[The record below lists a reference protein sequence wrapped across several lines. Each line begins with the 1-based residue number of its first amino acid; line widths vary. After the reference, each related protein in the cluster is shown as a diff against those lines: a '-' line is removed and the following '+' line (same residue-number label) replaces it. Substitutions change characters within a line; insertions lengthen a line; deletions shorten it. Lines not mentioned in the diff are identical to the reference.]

1 MSQEVA
7 YRGFSMAMN
16 GVDYTK
22 QLSKDREY
30 FQDANKKLR
39 DATEKRVEDTEKRA
53 DHVMTKQRE
62 NFIED
67 KAELE
72 GNYQTNLNKL
82 KDKTASSLE
91 NTSSKSH
98 EQLEKERENFTQE
111 SLKKSKDFDQRLNDI
126 KSSYSKAFDSEKD
139 RNEDLEKTHKTKYE
153 RNISSI
159 TQDTDEKL
167 KNYQDRMS
175 SEGTSL
181 KDQSNRERQQLVRA
195 QEDRLTDAYK
205 DAAHKRAEL
214 KDHINYENKKR
225 NEVHTAEMDQQK
237 QYTNDRLST
246 IQNKFQDR
254 YEGMSKDYSQRSENL
269 ASTQQNV
276 AKQVNREHQ
285 DKISDVQRGYNDNLK
300 KIELE
305 KRRRNNGSGE
315 FSEVVE
321 RQQGLKEK
329 VVQENKINRLKD
341 DLATAQKT
349 FETHSTKERVNYGE
363 TLKEQSVEATA
374 RQDKKLNEANADKI
388 VTVTREREKAT
399 KEVNNREHQNRL
411 DKSAYESQLMNERS
425 GATERLKKLK
435 ENFNQSLTT
444 LEEKHNAANLDVT
457 KVANND
463 KAEFMKK
470 AQEQRSNEIFEMKR
484 AFGKMMDATVQDY
497 ETRLATYQ
505 RDNEYLKM
513 NMNQKVQ
520 NIIDQ
525 TEKQLTSQKTL
536 FDDRKKAD
544 DRDQQI
550 LMDQRENQLKRNFS
564 DMNITYQKKIDKMQ
578 MENDSKFKLMVNDYE
593 TKLKEQKAL
602 TSKEIVTKDTSHQ
615 IELDRT
621 KQAYE
626 DEKTR
631 IVNAYESQI
640 ESMKNGHTEAMKQ
653 MQDFKKLS

>member
-1 MSQEVA
+1 
-7 YRGFSMAMN
+7 MAMN

-30 FQDANKKLR
+30 FQEQNRKLR
-39 DATEKRVEDTEKRA
+39 EATDKRVEDTDKRA
-53 DHVMTKQRE
+53 NHVMSKQRD

-72 GNYQTNLNKL
+72 KNYQTNLDKL
-82 KDKTASSLE
+82 KEKTASSLE
-91 NTSSKSH
+91 NNSTKQH
-98 EQLEKERENFTQE
+98 EELEKERQNFTQE

-126 KSSYSKAFDSEKD
+126 KSSYAKAFDSEKD
-139 RNEDLEKTHKTKYE
+139 RNEDLEKTNKAKYD
-153 RNISSI
+153 RNVASI

-167 KNYQDRMS
+167 KNYQDRML
-175 SEGTSL
+175 GAGADL
-181 KDQSNRERQQLVRA
+181 KDQYNRERQQLVRA
-195 QEDRLTDAYK
+195 QEDRLTEAYK
-205 DAAHKRAEL
+205 DAAHKRAEQ
-214 KDHINYENKKR
+214 KDQIDYENKKR
-225 NEVHTAEMDQQK
+225 NLVHKAELDQQK
-237 QYTNDRLST
+237 QYTSDRLST
-246 IQNKFQDR
+246 IQNQFQDR
-254 YEGMSKDYSQRSENL
+254 YEGMSKDYSQRTENL
-269 ASTQQNV
+269 ARNQQDV
-276 AKQVNREHQ
+276 TKQVNRQHQ
-285 DKISDVQRGYNDNLK
+285 DKLAEVQRKYNDDMK

-305 KRRRNNGSGE
+305 KRRRDNGDGE
-315 FSEVVE
+315 FAQVAEK
-321 RQQGLKEK
+321 QQGLKEK
-329 VVQENKINRLKD
+329 VVQENKIKRLKE
-341 DLATAQKT
+341 DLTTAQRN
-349 FETHSTKERVNYGE
+349 FETHSAKEREQYGE
-363 TLKEQSVEATA
+363 TLKEQSIEAVA

-411 DKSAYESQLMNERS
+411 DKAAYETQLMNERN
-425 GATERLKKLK
+425 GANERLRKLK

-444 LEEKHNAANLDVT
+444 LEEKHNAAMQDVT
-457 KVANND
+457 KVSNTD

-470 AQEQRSNEIFEMKR
+470 AQEQRANEIFEMKR

-497 ETRLATYQ
+497 ETRLATFQ

-513 NMNQKVQ
+513 TMNQKVQ

-525 TEKQLTSQKTL
+525 TEKQLQSQKAL
-536 FDDRKKAD
+536 YDDRKMAD
-544 DRDQQI
+544 MRDQQI

-564 DMNITYQKKIDKMQ
+564 EMNLTYQKKIDKMQ

-602 TSKEIVTKDTSHQ
+602 ASKEIVTKDTSHQ

-640 ESMKNGHTEAMKQ
+640 EALKNGHADAMKQ
-653 MQDFKKLS
+653 MQDFKRLS